1 MKVSTKILISFLA
14 IIFLVIFQLIVTQ
27 KLQDGILDNTKQ
39 IQNIENPLEIL
50 AGKGAGFDTAKT
62 LVVYAILLNAQKGD
76 YENMYTIKTNY
87 YDLAVNAIIS
97 NYGNHQVENL
107 VNQSKRNKE
116 QKVKT
121 LELFH
126 KLGETRDKVT
136 ALETQ
141 AFNAI
146 DKKDLDTAY
155 SLITGEEYARYKTE
169 MQQSTIDWQAFE
181 KEISLTT
188 YNAILNGSQQIIYF
202 NLACSLVGLFFLLTV
217 IFMLHSFI
225 VEKEKGI
232 IKKEKELN
240 IRGKMEQKYR
250 ILFENAT
257 DAIFIAD
264 AETRQLVDCNES
276 AENLMGYSRDELLS
290 MNADELH
297 PKDKIKET
305 MEGFKKQIEGKIKS
319 VFTEV
324 LTKNNKRIPVKI
336 NASAVLIGNKRF
348 NQGMFIT
355 TKPSS

>member
-1 MKVSTKILISFLA
+1 L
-14 IIFLVIFQLIVTQ
+14 
-27 KLQDGILDNTKQ
+27 DGILTS
-39 IQNIENPLEIL
+39 EIYAVLLHAEKGDL
-50 AGKGAGFDTAKT
+50 AEIKEHKARYDEIGILLDELLKKDAKL
-62 LVVYAILLNAQKGD
+62 LVVQSRRSQEEKD
-76 YENMYTIKTNY
+76 KTFVWLKNLDEINLKLV
-87 YDLAVNAIIS
+87 DL
-97 NYGNHQVENL
+97 
-107 VNQSKRNKE
+107 
-116 QKVKT
+116 
-121 LELFH
+121 
-126 KLGETRDKVT
+126 ETR
-136 ALETQ
+136 
-141 AFNAI
+141 AFEEIEKN
-146 DKKDLDTAY
+146 DTETAY
-155 SLITGEEYARYKTE
+155 SLVGGEDYHKYKLELYQSYRAWTE
-169 MQQSTIDWQAFE
+169 NEHELTQSIRNSINRE
-181 KEISLTT
+181 
-188 YNAILNGSQQIIYF
+188 SQQTIYF
-202 NLACSLVGLFFLLTV
+202 NLVCSLVGILFLVIV

>member
-1 MKVSTKILISFLA
+1 MKVSTKILIGFLA
-14 IIFLVIFQLIVTQ
+14 IIFLVCFQLVVTQ
-27 KLQDGILDNTKQ
+27 KLQNEILDSTRQ
-39 IQNIENPLEIL
+39 IKDVEAPLEIL
-50 AGKGAGFDTAKT
+50 AGKGEGFDTAKT
-62 LVVYAILLNAQKGD
+62 LVVYAVLLNAQKGD
-76 YENMYTIKTNY
+76 YENIKTIKTNY
-87 YDLAVNAIIS
+87 YDLAVNTIIS
-97 NYGNHQVENL
+97 NYGNHQIENL
-107 VNQSKRNKE
+107 VNQSERNKE

-141 AFNAI
+141 AFKAI

-169 MQQSTIDWQAFE
+169 MQQSTIDWQALE

-188 YNAILNGSQQIIYF
+188 RNAILKDSQQIIIF
-202 NLACSLVGLFFLLTV
+202 NLVCSLVGILFLLIV

-225 VEKEKGI
+225 AEKEKGI
-232 IKKEKELN
+232 IKKEKELS
-240 IRGKMEQKYR
+240 IREKMEQKYR

-264 AETRQLVDCNES
+264 VETRRLVDCNQS

-305 MEGFKKQIEGKIKS
+305 MEGFKKQAEGKIKS

-355 TKPSS
+355 TKPRS